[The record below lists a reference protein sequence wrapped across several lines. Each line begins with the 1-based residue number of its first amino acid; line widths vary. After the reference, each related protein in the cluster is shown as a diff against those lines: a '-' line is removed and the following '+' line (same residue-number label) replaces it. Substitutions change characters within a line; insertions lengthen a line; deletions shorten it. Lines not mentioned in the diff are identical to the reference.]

1 MVCVVGTVACA
12 GLLLVRPLPLAQ
24 PVAQQVLA
32 LPRSRPILCA
42 ESADSPA
49 PSPSPSPPSP
59 APPPSYESSAFDI
72 ALKEIVEASA
82 KDGLDSA
89 LDAKLDSLDDMF
101 IPTLASRIEARS
113 ANGDSAES
121 LEPLTSLLAA
131 LQERSQKQ
139 FERARDQLQTLLG
152 AGEINKLDAQL
163 CGLIKRDELDA
174 GFFYVLYKNM
184 EDAKDDEGTVR
195 MLTHIL
201 TRTEE
206 ELEKKTEPA
215 LGLLHKLTR
224 TDDANIRGNIL
235 RNALVPQT
243 STRLPDGREVAL
255 DPPAPA
261 QVAPLAFAGAVEG
274 ALDKVM
280 QLPLEREAIA
290 STVEE
295 IRQVHTQVSRTHTS
309 LAQVSHSWFFSC
321 GGDPSGICVSRTH
334 TQVSHT
340 HKSRT
345 SLTQLILPICHTP
358 CFPCVSSASSFY
370 RWQRRRAPSSRK
382 ATTPKRST
390 SSLRR
395 SRPPLAVR

>member
-24 PVAQQVLA
+24 PVAHQLLA
-32 LPRSRPILCA
+32 LPRSPPILCA

-59 APPPSYESSAFDI
+59 APPPAYESSAFDI

-89 LDAKLDSLDDMF
+89 LDAILDSLDDMF

-131 LQERSQKQ
+131 LQERSQKR

-224 TDDANIRGNIL
+224 TDDASIRGNIL

-295 IRQVHTQVSRTHTS
+295 IRQVAKEARAVVEESYDAKALDEFTV
-309 LAQVSHSWFFSC
+309 A
-321 GGDPSGICVSRTH
+321 
-334 TQVSHT
+334 
-340 HKSRT
+340 
-345 SLTQLILPICHTP
+345 LTPA
-358 CFPCVSSASSFY
+358 FG
-370 RWQRRRAPSSRK
+370 RAMR
-382 ATTPKRST
+382 
-390 SSLRR
+390 
-395 SRPPLAVR
+395 